1 MLAKAFVML
10 ITLFRRLI
18 KVNILSWEKLK
29 SNAAFQCVVF
39 E

>member
-10 ITLFRRLI
+10 ITLFRKSI

-29 SNAAFQCVVF
+29 K
-39 E
+39 